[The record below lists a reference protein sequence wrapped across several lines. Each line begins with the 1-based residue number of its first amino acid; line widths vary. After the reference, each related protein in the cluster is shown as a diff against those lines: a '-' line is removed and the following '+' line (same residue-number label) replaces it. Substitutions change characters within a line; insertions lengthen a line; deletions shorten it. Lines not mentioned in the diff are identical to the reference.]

1 MIGCPSSWVSG
12 DCERDWGIAFG
23 QVLDRKVVPQVLA
36 QQLRWIRWARNLP
49 QCRSQAQPKR
59 AQPGQA
65 RHHARTDA
73 IPMLRRLSIGLLAS
87 AVGIAPLGQPLLL
100 VSTAALATVA
110 MVVSPVAALALSA
123 EDYVRE
129 GIKKR
134 KSGDFQEA
142 IDDFN
147 KALVID
153 QQNARAYFERG
164 FTKRW
169 MGDYKSAID
178 DYNNAIDI
186 DPANEVFF
194 NNRGFAKQLL
204 VSEKG
209 ANLYSITQEAIADY
223 TVAISLDPQFVLAYT
238 NRGMAKASLN
248 DYQGAIVD
256 FSKVVEINPRDPVA
270 FSNRGLAKGRSGDDE
285 GACEDFTR
293 AIDLGDTYALALFHD
308 NCDQSG
314 DI

>member
-1 MIGCPSSWVSG
+1 G
-12 DCERDWGIAFG
+12 WGIAFG

-308 NCDQSG
+308 NC
-314 DI
+314 

>member
-1 MIGCPSSWVSG
+1 MELTERVHGWSKVNAKQIDRVRRNGN
-12 DCERDWGIAFG
+12 DECEYWAPLGESIFRSN
-23 QVLDRKVVPQVLA
+23 PN
-36 QQLRWIRWARNLP
+36 LRVGGR
-49 QCRSQAQPKR
+49 QAQSSK
-59 AQPGQA
+59 A

-73 IPMLRRLSIGLLAS
+73 SPMLRRFSNGLMAS
-87 AVGIAPLGQPLLL
+87 AVAIAPLGQPLLL

-110 MVVSPVAALALSA
+110 IVLSPEAALARSA

-204 VSEKG
+204 FSEKG
-209 ANLYSITQEAIADY
+209 ADLYLLTQEAIADY
-223 TVAISLDPQFVLAYT
+223 TVAISLDPQFALAYT

-256 FSKVVEINPRDPVA
+256 FSKVVAINPRDPVA

-285 GACEDFTR
+285 GACEDFMR
-293 AIDLGDTYALALFHD
+293 AIDLGDTYALALFHN
-308 NCDQSG
+308 NCDRRD